1 MATPILPKINFSQ
14 NKSESRRSS
23 GDAHEKCGYTP
34 TYQEVPLCSK
44 LLLLFTKL
52 KKIYSSFF
60 SSLFLAPSF
69 TTSTSF
75 SRLSR
80 LDPLLKNPQYFS
92 SPIHSAQ
99 FSLSPQM
106 TWNSHHQREY
116 PLSIT
121 NLKSSLVLP
130 LLRVILAH
138 ISLYKWNLMLP
149 RVLSTTS

>member
-52 KKIYSSFF
+52 KKTYSSFF

-80 LDPLLKNPQYFS
+80 LYPLPKNPKYFS
-92 SPIHSAQ
+92 SPLFTLSIL
-99 FSLSPQM
+99 SLSPNDLEFSPRQCE
-106 TWNSHHQREY
+106 SD
-116 PLSIT
+116 
-121 NLKSSLVLP
+121 LKVSWS
-130 LLRVILAH
+130 R
-138 ISLYKWNLMLP
+138 N
-149 RVLSTTS
+149 